1 MTIEITN
8 LEDFKG
14 KFAHLMAAN
23 VNMISAGAPPSASLV
38 SKMIDEFL
46 PQFYVCTPAPAVPKS
61 AGFVVVTADAGYI
74 PFDFRGKT
82 YETLPDAHLAVTRF
96 LSTKDYGKP
105 SDYRIVEATYF
116 G

>member
-8 LEDFKG
+8 LEDFKD
-14 KFAHLMAAN
+14 KFAALMAAN

-46 PQFYVCTPAPAVPKS
+46 PQFYVTTPMPAVPKS
-61 AGFVVVTADAGYI
+61 AGFIVITADHGHLA
-74 PFDFRGKT
+74 FDFKGVT
-82 YETLPDAHLAVTRF
+82 FETADIADLTIASYVRNNGFGSETHFRV
-96 LSTKDYGKP
+96 
-105 SDYRIVEATYF
+105 VEATYF